1 MCLWAKGENG
11 TATVVRIVLA
21 SASPRRREFLEKLGL
36 VFETVAPKLDET
48 RLDAEDPQ
56 IYVERLARAKALAG
70 AGEGIISIGADT
82 AVVAA
87 GEVLGKPKDAE
98 DTMRMLRLLSGE
110 WHTVI
115 TAVCVTSSPEVL
127 EVISVKTQV
136 KFAPMSPG
144 QLEWLAKSGDGDDKA
159 GAYAIQ
165 GLAGAFVERIEG
177 SVSNVVGLPL
187 AETLRLLHEAGAEL
201 PW

>member
-1 MCLWAKGENG
+1 
-11 TATVVRIVLA
+11 VRIVLA
-21 SASPRRREFLEKLGL
+21 SASPRRREFLEKLGI
-36 VFETVAPKLDET
+36 VFETVAPGLDET
-48 RLDAEDPQ
+48 RLEAEDPQ
-56 IYVERLARAKALAG
+56 AYVERLARAKALAG
-70 AGEGIISIGADT
+70 SGEGVISIGADT

-87 GEVLGKPKDAE
+87 GEVLGKPKDAD
-98 DTMRMLRLLSGE
+98 DTARMLRLLSGE

-115 TAVCVTSSPEVL
+115 TAVCVASSPEVAD
-127 EVISVKTQV
+127 VISVKTRV

-144 QLEWLAKSGDGDDKA
+144 QLEWLARSGDGDDKA

-177 SVSNVVGLPL
+177 SVSNVIGLPL
-187 AETLRLLHEAGAEL
+187 AETLQLLHEAGAEL

>member
-1 MCLWAKGENG
+1 
-11 TATVVRIVLA
+11 VRIVLA
-21 SASPRRREFLEKLGL
+21 SASPRRREFLTSLGI
-36 VFETVAPKLDET
+36 VFESVAPKLDET
-48 RLDAEDPQ
+48 RFE
-56 IYVERLARAKALAG
+56 AKALAG

-82 AVVAA
+82 AVVAG
-87 GEVLGKPKDAE
+87 GEVLGKPLDQD
-98 DTMRMLRLLSGE
+98 DTLRMLRMLSGE
-110 WHTVI
+110 WHTVV
-115 TAVCVTSSPEVL
+115 TSVCVASSPEVMD
-127 EVISVKTQV
+127 VVSVKTRV
-136 KFAPMSPG
+136 KFAAMSPG